1 MKRTLFCLFLFIP
14 FILSACGSSGLTA
27 DNLPW
32 VGDEPVLFKDDFNY
46 ETGGW
51 TRHEDS
57 LSYSGY
63 AQGGFRLWANVP
75 NYQIWSVPGLR
86 FENVFIY
93 TRARKLSGPD
103 NNLLGLICRYQDDL
117 NYYALVIGSDGYYGI
132 YRVLAGEQT
141 LIAQQH
147 LDFSE
152 VIQRGDGENEIQ
164 ALCQGDQ
171 LVLIVNGIK
180 LLEAR
185 DDSFNYGDVGLI
197 AGNFEDKGVDVLFD
211 DFIVVKP

>member
-1 MKRTLFCLFLFIP
+1 MKRTLFYVFLFFP
-14 FILSACGSSGLTA
+14 FILSACGAGGLTA

-32 VGDEPVLFKDDFNY
+32 VGDEPVLFKDDFNQ

-51 TRHEDS
+51 TTHEDS
-57 LSYSGY
+57 LSFSGY

-86 FENVFIY
+86 FEDSFIY
-93 TRARKLSGPD
+93 IRARKLSGPD
-103 NNLLGLICRYQDDL
+103 NNLLGVICRYQDQL
-117 NYYALVIGSDGYYGI
+117 NFYALVIGSDGYYGI
-132 YRVLAGEQT
+132 YRVLAGAQT

-152 VIQRGDGENEIQ
+152 EIQRGDGENEIQ

-171 LVLIVNGIK
+171 LLLIVNGVR
-180 LLEAR
+180 LLEVR
-185 DDSFNYGDVGLI
+185 DDSFSQGDVGLI
-197 AGNFEDKGVDVLFD
+197 VGNFENKGVDVLFE